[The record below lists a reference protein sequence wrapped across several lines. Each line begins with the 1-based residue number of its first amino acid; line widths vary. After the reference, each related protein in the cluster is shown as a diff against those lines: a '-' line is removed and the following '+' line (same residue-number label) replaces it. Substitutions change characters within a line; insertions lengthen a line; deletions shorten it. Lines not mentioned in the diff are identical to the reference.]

1 MELTIEKQFPKMCD
15 PGSSATYFLSN
26 KSWRTRSGISGKIF
40 QERSVI
46 RHVTRCGKYTS
57 YRRNT
62 TRIRTRFTNDH
73 EDVVDWLDEA
83 VIQAVIQ
90 GVKPKGKDKANTF
103 LDSGRIIPVTSW
115 RSRSNVSGKIFQERR
130 VEERYGR
137 PYAPSRFDHNR
148 LTLDDE
154 SAVDWFTEEN
164 TFNPAAIKVILKQK
178 LDTSTYYHEET
189 RIGVGKGG
197 VKDRRPPRMGIDM
210 PCEEIGWKG
219 REYYT
224 DEEFFAWKKP
234 KGLKVKDMARV
245 DYNLYNRICK
255 HRSMEQSV
263 PM

>member
-1 MELTIEKQFPKMCD
+1 
-15 PGSSATYFLSN
+15 
-26 KSWRTRSGISGKIF
+26 
-40 QERSVI
+40 
-46 RHVTRCGKYTS
+46 
-57 YRRNT
+57 
-62 TRIRTRFTNDH
+62 
-73 EDVVDWLDEA
+73 LDEA

-90 GVKPKGKDKANTF
+90 GVKPKDKDKANTF
-103 LDSGRIIPVTSW
+103 LDWGRIIPVTSW

-178 LDTSTYYHEET
+178 LDTSTYYHEGS

-197 VKDRRPPRMGIDM
+197 VKDRRAPHMGIDM
-210 PCEEIGWKG
+210 PCEAIGWKG
-219 REYYT
+219 RESYT

-234 KGLKVKDMARV
+234 KDVKLKELDRV
-245 DYNLYNRICK
+245 DYNVYNRICK
-255 HRSMEQSV
+255 YRVREQPV